1 MISAADTRPRIL
13 LVDDEERILRSLG
26 MLLRMHYQVFATS
39 DGYEALAILQR
50 EKIHVLISDQRMPIM
65 TGTDLLREARKLS
78 PDTVRILLTGYA
90 DADSAVAAVN
100 DGEIFRYISK
110 PWGPKEL
117 RDTIAQAV
125 DVALRL
131 EGASAADTGAPAVL
145 PAKDARL
152 TCLVLDQDVAT
163 YEAVK
168 EVLVPA
174 HDVIWRRTIDG
185 ALDVLTTRQ
194 VAILVTELSLGNED
208 LSAMLKTLKREH
220 PEMLTIILTCFKD
233 TSRLVELIN
242 QAQIYRYLP
251 KPLRKGLL
259 GRNIESTIARYRA
272 LRHEPA
278 QVLTQAVEQPVEPE
292 QQEKV
297 AKVTQYL
304 NWLRARPRTTA

>member
-1 MISAADTRPRIL
+1 METTPDHKPRIL

-39 DGYEALAILQR
+39 DAHEALAILKR
-50 EKIHVLISDQRMPIM
+50 EKIHVLISDQRMPVM
-65 TGTDLLREARKLS
+65 TGTELLRQAREIA
-78 PDTVRILLTGYA
+78 PTTIRILLTGYA
-90 DADSAVAAVN
+90 DADSAMDAVN
-100 DGEIFRYISK
+100 ESEIFRYINK

-125 DVALRL
+125 DIARGL
-131 EGASAADTGAPAVL
+131 ESSIAPTPPAAPPGQ
-145 PAKDARL
+145 RL

-163 YEAVK
+163 YQAVK

-185 ALDVLTTRQ
+185 ALDVLTNTR

-208 LSAMLKTLKREH
+208 LSAMLKTLKQAH
-220 PEMLTIILTCFKD
+220 PELLTIILTCFKD

-242 QAQIYRYLP
+242 QAQIYRYVP
-251 KPLRKGLL
+251 KPVRKGLL
-259 GRNIESTIARYRA
+259 GRNIESTIARYRSLYA
-272 LRHEPA
+272 SPA
-278 QVLTQAVEQPVEPE
+278 QLLTQAVEKPQLPD

-297 AKVTQYL
+297 AKVAQYL
-304 NWLRARPRTTA
+304 NWLRARARTPA